1 MGERDQDKV
10 TTFDTLFTNN
20 QIQKLKILMTYLD
33 RSMQKN
39 MAIYIK
45 YLELQYTME
54 FFRRFPSANAAPL
67 SYESNMDM
75 SKLCGEI
82 LPYCDHAE
90 RTQIER
96 MQNVLQTFENYK
108 EMMEMFQMMKEM
120 FPENENP
127 MNQML
132 GSMDISQMEQM
143 FGSMDMSQMSQII
156 NLFQMQGG
164 NEQNG
169 CNE

>member
-54 FFRRFPSANAAPL
+54 FFRRFPSANA
-67 SYESNMDM
+67 
-75 SKLCGEI
+75 
-82 LPYCDHAE
+82 
-90 RTQIER
+90 
-96 MQNVLQTFENYK
+96 
-108 EMMEMFQMMKEM
+108 
-120 FPENENP
+120 FPAFFKVRN
-127 MNQML
+127 
-132 GSMDISQMEQM
+132 
-143 FGSMDMSQMSQII
+143 
-156 NLFQMQGG
+156 
-164 NEQNG
+164 
-169 CNE
+169 